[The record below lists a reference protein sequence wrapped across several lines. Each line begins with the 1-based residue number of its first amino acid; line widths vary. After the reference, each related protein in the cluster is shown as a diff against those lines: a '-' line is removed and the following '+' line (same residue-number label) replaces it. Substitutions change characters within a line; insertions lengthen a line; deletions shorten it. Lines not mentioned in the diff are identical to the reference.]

1 MARQMKQLGL
11 NVRLLGGDTLC
22 SPEMA
27 KLGGDAVGENVLC
40 AQAGAILD
48 KQAAGPAFQ
57 ARYRQRFKRDP
68 DVYAPSFY
76 DQAMF
81 IAQAIK
87 SANSTDPAAV
97 NAVLRSASHQGVVG
111 SYAFDAAGN
120 LKKTTVTVYTF
131 RKGALAP
138 LASY

>member
-1 MARQMKQLGL
+1 
-11 NVRLLGGDTLC
+11 
-22 SPEMA
+22 
-27 KLGGDAVGENVLC
+27 
-40 AQAGAILD
+40 
-48 KQAAGPAFQ
+48 
-57 ARYRQRFKRDP
+57 
-68 DVYAPSFY
+68 VYAPSFY
-76 DQAMF
+76 DQTMF

-87 SANSTDPAAV
+87 TANSADPAAV

-111 SYAFDAAGN
+111 SYSFDAAGN